1 MGLGVRG
8 SNGRAEPGAKR
19 DKYRVKFEDDNDRV
33 HEVDKFF
40 VVLVSSTL

>member
-8 SNGRAEPGAKR
+8 SNGRADPGAKR